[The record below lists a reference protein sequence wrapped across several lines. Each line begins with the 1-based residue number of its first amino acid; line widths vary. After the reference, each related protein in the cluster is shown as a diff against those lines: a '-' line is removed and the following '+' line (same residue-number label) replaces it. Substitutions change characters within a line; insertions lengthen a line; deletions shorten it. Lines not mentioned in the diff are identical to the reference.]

1 MKLILFL
8 ETKSVIKIKMDTE
21 NNLHT
26 ANKIKPV
33 ITGTLIMTAIA
44 VLPVLNLINVFC
56 CAGIMAGGFAG
67 VYSYKKQLEPSGQF
81 PEIKDAGMIGIL
93 SGILAAV
100 FVTGFGLLISLFSD
114 VNPMLDIMNSLDGM
128 GFDMPPEMLS
138 YIEKFSQEFN
148 EHGFSPTITIIS
160 FVSNIILYPLFGS
173 IGALIGV
180 SVLNKNKTKSRI

>member
-1 MKLILFL
+1 
-8 ETKSVIKIKMDTE
+8 MD
-21 NNLHT
+21 NGHNIQT

-33 ITGTLIMTAIA
+33 ITGTLVMTAIA

-67 VYSYKKQLEPSGQF
+67 VYSYKKQLEPSGKF
-81 PEIKDAGMIGIL
+81 PEVKDGGMIGIL

-114 VNPMLDIMNSLDGM
+114 VNPMLDIMNSLDQM
-128 GFDMPPEMLS
+128 GVDVPSEMLT
-138 YIEKFSQEFN
+138 YIEKFSGEFS

-180 SVLNKNKTKSRI
+180 SVLKKNKTMSQI